1 MRNRSGLRAV
11 VSLVLLVGAAVTGLA
26 VMLFPAAAIALG
38 ALALFLLMLGV
49 VIIPTR
55 RRQ

>member
-11 VSLVLLVGAAVTGLA
+11 VSLVLLVGAAVTGLT

-49 VIIPTR
+49 VIVPTG